1 MGFLVEIEEAGP
13 FLSSLGF
20 SSAYATPPLV
30 SDSALEGSSTS
41 APSRGATTFGRN
53 EESRNGDPHGD
64 WVRDDAIHHPSIH
77 TIHD

>member
-13 FLSSLGF
+13 LLSSLGF
-20 SSAYATPPLV
+20 SAAYATPPLV
-30 SDSALEGSSTS
+30 SDSALEGSSPS

-53 EESRNGDPHGD
+53 EESQNRDPHGD
-64 WVRDDAIHHPSIH
+64 WDRDDAIHHPSIH